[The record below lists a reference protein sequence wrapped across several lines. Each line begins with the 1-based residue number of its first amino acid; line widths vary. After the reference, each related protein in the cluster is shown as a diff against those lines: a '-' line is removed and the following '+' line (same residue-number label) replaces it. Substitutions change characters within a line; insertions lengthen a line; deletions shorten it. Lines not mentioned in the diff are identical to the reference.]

1 MSRPRIAVLMV
12 GVTRPDAGTVY
23 ENIVSNITY
32 FSTFRSFDT
41 DFYLATYESP
51 ESVELREK
59 CRERGLELHFIPHL
73 EEGDF
78 RFQTPYP
85 NTYRMFDSLEKS
97 LATID
102 DTSLYSCIVRLRID
116 IRVHQLAVLGE
127 PQAGKYYAM
136 PYDAGVVDNIG
147 FSRPDIFIQIW
158 SLDRLKEFQG
168 QLKPERALA
177 TIISSLGVSV
187 EKIAFDFTLF
197 QSNAETV
204 MGVRQWSRRNRR
216 FTSDGQTVSRD
227 FPPIKPP
234 KPLLARIRTFLFSGK
249 RWRNRFDR
257 GLRILIGYSSALI
270 RKLQGKR

>member
-1 MSRPRIAVLMV
+1 VLMV

-59 CRERGLELHFIPHL
+59 SRERGLELHFIPHL

-136 PYDAGVVDNIG
+136 PYDDGVVDNIG
-147 FSRPDIFIQIW
+147 FSRPDIFTQIW

-234 KPLLARIRTFLFSGK
+234 KPLPARIRTFLLSGK

-270 RKLQGKR
+270 RKLQRKR